1 MRGIF
6 REITKNNFLRNIAFD
21 FINFPIINSFYKN
34 LYRDYINKKIKYFKL
49 SNLMISIE
57 PSNIC
62 NARCIMCPY
71 QKMTR
76 KKEIMP
82 MIFFKKIVNNCL
94 VYGVKDFNL
103 NFYNEPFLD
112 PFIFERIKYLKSK
125 GVRVQLF
132 SNGSVIDSE
141 KIEKIL
147 ESELDEIIFSI
158 DGAKKETYESIRR
171 GLVFGKTITNILNLI
186 KRKKDL
192 GLEKPKI
199 KLNFVK
205 QKLNEGELKEF
216 RSFWIDRVDKIY
228 VSSDDGRNETPE
240 LFARDKKSLTSFPC
254 VRLWHEL
261 IVMSNGKVP
270 LCCVD
275 YDGKIILGDFNTQ
288 SLKEIWDSDNFKRI
302 RQLHLEFKA
311 DKIPLCKKCV
321 SSYRKS
327 IRLIK
332 HNRKEK

>member
-1 MRGIF
+1 MKKIF
-6 REITKNNFLRNIAFD
+6 KEIIKNNFLKNVDFD
-21 FINFPIINSFYKN
+21 FINFPIIHSFYKKI
-34 LYRDYINKKIKYFKL
+34 YRNHINKKLNNFKL
-49 SNLMISIE
+49 SDLMISTE

-62 NARCIMCPY
+62 NAKCIMCPY

-82 MIFFKKIVNNCL
+82 MSFFKEIVDNCL
-94 VYGVKDFNL
+94 MYGVKDFNL

-125 GVRVQLF
+125 GVRAQLF
-132 SNGSVIDSE
+132 SNGSLVDSE
-141 KIEKIL
+141 KIEQIFK
-147 ESELDEIIFSI
+147 SGLDEIIFSI
-158 DGAKKETYESIRR
+158 DSLKKETYESIRR
-171 GLVFGKTITNILNLI
+171 GLVFEKTINNILNLI

-205 QKLNEGELKEF
+205 QKLNEAELKEF
-216 RSFWIDRVDKIY
+216 RSFWVDKVDKIY
-228 VSSDDGRNETPE
+228 VSLDDGRNEIPE
-240 LFARDKKSLTSFPC
+240 LFENDKKNLTSFPC

-270 LCCVD
+270 LCCMD

-288 SLKEIWDSDNFKRI
+288 SLKEIWGGDNFKKI
-302 RQLHLEFKA
+302 RQLHLDFKA
-311 DKIPLCKKCV
+311 DKIHLCKKCV
-321 SSYRKS
+321 SPWRRNISM
-327 IRLIK
+327 IK
-332 HNRKEK
+332 HNREEK